1 MITGNIYLDMLKN
14 VAFLQRE
21 ENSIENFQQNDA
33 LLH

>member
-14 VAFLQRE
+14 FAFLQHE
-21 ENSIENFQQNDA
+21 ENSIENFKQDDT